1 MPRIQQPIVSRIREH
16 AAERPSHIAI
26 SVGREQLSYE
36 KLWRQIIAAR
46 TWLKTRGVERGDRVL
61 ISTDTRDP
69 FFGAVYFGVHLA
81 GAVAVPVDF
90 RSRPEKMDSRSRFV
104 GARLSLTGK
113 SLADLREFIDRG
125 EPTDLMDERFA
136 APGMADV
143 AEIMFTSGTTGSP
156 KGVTLSHRNISESA
170 HLIRNFVG
178 NTADDVEVVT
188 VPMTHSFG
196 LGRLRAT
203 MLAGGTIVVVPGLVF
218 PQLAF
223 RALEEHG
230 ATGFACVP
238 SGMRLLMAK
247 MSDSLAAFADQLK
260 YLEMGSAVFR
270 AEEKEALRKLF
281 PNTRLCM
288 HYGLTEASRSTF
300 LEFNEDCE
308 HLESVGRPSTGV
320 EIKAVPPVGSSSSDQ
335 PLGLIYIRAP
345 TVMLGYWHDEKQTVA
360 ALNRETGWLN
370 SGDLG
375 WVDEAGYVYLAGR
388 ADEAINCGGAKFL
401 PDELERYAEEFDSVM
416 ECGCIGVPDPAG
428 VLGDVPLLCVTG
440 NGTIDP
446 TGLAKHIRK
455 RFSYDLPSV
464 IVRIVESLPRTE
476 SGKLIRREL
485 ATLAEKR

>member
-1 MPRIQQPIVSRIREH
+1 
-16 AAERPSHIAI
+16 
-26 SVGREQLSYE
+26 
-36 KLWRQIIAAR
+36 
-46 TWLKTRGVERGDRVL
+46 
-61 ISTDTRDP
+61 
-69 FFGAVYFGVHLA
+69 
-81 GAVAVPVDF
+81 
-90 RSRPEKMDSRSRFV
+90 
-104 GARLSLTGK
+104 
-113 SLADLREFIDRG
+113 
-125 EPTDLMDERFA
+125 
-136 APGMADV
+136 
-143 AEIMFTSGTTGSP
+143 
-156 KGVTLSHRNISESA
+156 
-170 HLIRNFVG
+170 
-178 NTADDVEVVT
+178 
-188 VPMTHSFG
+188 
-196 LGRLRAT
+196 
-203 MLAGGTIVVVPGLVF
+203 
-218 PQLAF
+218 
-223 RALEEHG
+223 
-230 ATGFACVP
+230 
-238 SGMRLLMAK
+238 MAK

-300 LEFNEDCE
+300 LEF
-308 HLESVGRPSTGV
+308 
-320 EIKAVPPVGSSSSDQ
+320 KAVPPVGSSSSDQ